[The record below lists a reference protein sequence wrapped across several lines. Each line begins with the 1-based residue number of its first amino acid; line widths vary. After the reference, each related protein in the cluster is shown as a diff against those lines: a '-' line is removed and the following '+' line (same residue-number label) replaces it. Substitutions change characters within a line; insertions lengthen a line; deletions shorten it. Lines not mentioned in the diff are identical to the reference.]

1 MKAYCVK
8 CKAKTDMA
16 GAVES
21 VMENGRKVSKGKC
34 SKCGTGMFKMLATTK
49 AKTEGSPAPAPAE
62 KPRRGP
68 LGVRC
73 DYARRD

>member
-8 CKAKTDMA
+8 CKTKTDMA

-21 VMENGRKVSKGKC
+21 VLENGRKVSKGKC
-34 SKCGTGMFKMLATTK
+34 AKCGTGMFKMLATKKET
-49 AKTEGSPAPAPAE
+49 ATAVTVASDP

-73 DYARRD
+73 EFARRD